1 MTPYGISLDDVA
13 SQKAFHTAQR
23 LGFALLSDPDGSVA
37 RRYAVLAEGAKW
49 PQRVTFVVD
58 PKGVVR
64 HVDRK
69 VNVGSHGADLLPVLD
84 GLLASEA
91 R

>member
-1 MTPYGISLDDVA
+1 
-13 SQKAFHTAQR
+13 
-23 LGFALLSDPDGSVA
+23 
-37 RRYAVLAEGAKW
+37 VLPEGAKW

-58 PKGVVR
+58 PTGVVR

-69 VNVGSHGADLLPVLD
+69 VSVGTHGADLLPILD
-84 GLLASEA
+84 GLLAADA

>member
-1 MTPYGISLDDVA
+1 MTRYGISLDDVVA
-13 SQKAFHTAQR
+13 QKAFHTAQK
-23 LGFALLSDPDGSVA
+23 LDFALLSDPDGSVA
-37 RRYAVLAEGAKW
+37 RRFQVLTEGASW

-69 VNVGSHGADLLPVLD
+69 VSVGTHGADLLPVLD
-84 GLLASEA
+84 ALLAAEA